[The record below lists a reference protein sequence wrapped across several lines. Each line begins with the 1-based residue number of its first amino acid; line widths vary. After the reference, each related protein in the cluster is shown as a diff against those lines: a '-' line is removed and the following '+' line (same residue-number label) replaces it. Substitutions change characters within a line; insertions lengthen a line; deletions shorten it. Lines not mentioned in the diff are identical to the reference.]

1 MLDLSMRSGFLA
13 VLAAFPTTSP
23 GRLDTVNKISSSYS
37 RRRVYREANN
47 TLNHIE
53 MYHEGHHYDAI
64 VSVDGNECLEVLEL
78 TGVTH
83 PDISID

>member
-1 MLDLSMRSGFLA
+1 
-13 VLAAFPTTSP
+13 
-23 GRLDTVNKISSSYS
+23 
-37 RRRVYREANN
+37 
-47 TLNHIE
+47 

-64 VSVDGNECLEVLEL
+64 VSVDGNECLEVPEL